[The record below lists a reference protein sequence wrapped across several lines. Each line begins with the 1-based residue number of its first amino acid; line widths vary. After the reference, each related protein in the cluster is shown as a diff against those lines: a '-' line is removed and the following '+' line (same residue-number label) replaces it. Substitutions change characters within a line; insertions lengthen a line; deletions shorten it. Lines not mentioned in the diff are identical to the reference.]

1 MSRQS
6 QYDSFSTRSHFF
18 LSFRERTLVA
28 NIRERKLL
36 VLKATRAILFSIRL
50 AFLRKVPALKYREKS
65 IEQCIFYTDVANS
78 VSELLTFVQSN
89 LDEKR
94 KMFAVK
100 FKLKAA
106 AHLTHQFFKACQYL
120 SRN

>member
-1 MSRQS
+1 M
-6 QYDSFSTRSHFF
+6 YHSFSTRSHFF
-18 LSFRERTLVA
+18 LSFRECTSVA
-28 NIRERKLL
+28 NVRERKLL

-50 AFLRKVPALKYREKS
+50 AFLRKVPALKYRKKS
-65 IEQCIFYTDVANS
+65 IEQCIFYTYVANS
-78 VSELLTFVQSN
+78 ISGLLTFVQSN

-94 KMFAVK
+94 EMFVKIQVK
-100 FKLKAA
+100 FKLKTA

>member
-1 MSRQS
+1 MANV
-6 QYDSFSTRSHFF
+6 
-18 LSFRERTLVA
+18 RER
-28 NIRERKLL
+28 RLL
-36 VLKATRAILFSIRL
+36 VLKATRDILFSIRL

-65 IEQCIFYTDVANS
+65 IEQCIFYIYVANS
-78 VSELLTFVQSN
+78 ISGLLTFVRSN

-106 AHLTHQFFKACQYL
+106 VHLTHQFFKACQYL
-120 SRN
+120 PRN